1 MNSLTGGRS
10 FCTSILQTPLLLL
23 VSALLSFGMWF
34 FVYRVWA
41 PQTEMHFSDL
51 YPRWYGSRELLL
63 HHRDPY
69 NASVTREIQVWA
81 HGHPLESDPENAA
94 KDGDRFAYPLYIAFR
109 ACPHCGT
116 SVSASSA
123 LVSFPVSCT
132 DLCKRSSLAL
142 YAAMALQPLD
152 SGLADIAEC

>member
-10 FCTSILQTPLLLL
+10 FCTSIPQTPLLLL
-23 VSALLSFGMWF
+23 VSALLTFGMWF

-69 NASVTREIQVWA
+69 DASVTREIQVWA
-81 HGHPLESDPENAA
+81 HGHPSESDPENAA
-94 KDGDRFAYPLYIAFR
+94 KDGDRFAYPVYIAFVLAPTVGLQFPQVVR
-109 ACPHCGT
+109 LFRFLCPLLICG
-116 SVSASSA
+116 SVP
-123 LVSFPVSCT
+123 LW
-132 DLCKRSSLAL
+132 L
-142 YAAMALQPLD
+142 YMLRWRC
-152 SGLADIAEC
+152 SR